1 MRSRRLAHAFVVI
14 AAVGGTAA
22 AQETADIPPWT
33 NGPAKVAVTPFENH
47 VVNGKSLEWMVA
59 GTPFEIAEKSE
70 GVLGLDAIDP
80 PFFVPGEDVPAEPD
94 TVAAYGV
101 KTGARYVIT
110 GWYDRPGEVLR
121 IAVLIWKI
129 DKGKAAVAGQSLKSG
144 PPASY
149 HRILGDAIGDAWT
162 KAGVTV
168 DVARM
173 ERLGRQLA
181 TDTYPVFMMGRG
193 LGYLTGALSA
203 MAGDNKGPDL
213 KSAEHDLER
222 AVFLDP
228 KLYEAQR
235 LLGELYLLEAPGDL
249 KAASRAAG
257 KFNYAVDLAPE
268 DIPSLR
274 AAATAMSAQAKWEPA
289 LELWS
294 KLVRLHPWDLE
305 ARYQLG
311 ATYWQLGDGKK
322 AEAQLDQVTAH
333 APDHLEARR
342 VLVLIHASRSDTPKL
357 VAELEAIAI
366 RAPDDLEV
374 KSDLATAYGALGKWD
389 KAVAALEQIA
399 GKRPTDLALL
409 VRIGDAH
416 RKLGEVDKALEW
428 YQRAGKLAPESSLPG
443 FAMAQ
448 ALYDAGRLA
457 DANRIYTLLQKYTA
471 DLPAAEEALG
481 AIAIVQGRADDAAW
495 YLRRAVREAPRSL
508 PTRRAVI
515 AAEIQ
520 RKDAAAAL
528 AQLDPALAAWPE
540 DGTLHYLAALA
551 HHLDNDDAAAHEEL
565 AAALAKVPGM
575 PAARAAEAALAS
587 GGQPALDY
595 KPELVRPW
603 GDGEALQG
611 ALDAYTVIAST
622 MATVRIEYQGHVLRL
637 LGNVGLGPEAK
648 ARPKGCP
655 VGQLAPS
662 WSAAQQALDRYER
675 LGVDLESMY
684 RFIMRH
690 DEIGLTAGLLPNGRT
705 AVAGVKKSFK
715 TTLADVGELRAEWT
729 RGLTPELRQVGC
741 TDRLLAAAVADPA
754 RYRVIEEDK
763 PDVIPEHKPP
773 RAKPRSTF
781 FVDNTRC
788 ADPVDVWIDGTQVGQ
803 VAPGRRSALVADGGE
818 RAMCLLGPGA
828 AQCGDRGTVRQVY
841 LHDGWSVT
849 IHCPK

>member
-1 MRSRRLAHAFVVI
+1 
-14 AAVGGTAA
+14 
-22 AQETADIPPWT
+22 
-33 NGPAKVAVTPFENH
+33 
-47 VVNGKSLEWMVA
+47 
-59 GTPFEIAEKSE
+59 
-70 GVLGLDAIDP
+70 
-80 PFFVPGEDVPAEPD
+80 
-94 TVAAYGV
+94 
-101 KTGARYVIT
+101 
-110 GWYDRPGEVLR
+110 
-121 IAVLIWKI
+121 
-129 DKGKAAVAGQSLKSG
+129 
-144 PPASY
+144 
-149 HRILGDAIGDAWT
+149 
-162 KAGVTV
+162 
-168 DVARM
+168 
-173 ERLGRQLA
+173 
-181 TDTYPVFMMGRG
+181 
-193 LGYLTGALSA
+193 
-203 MAGDNKGPDL
+203 
-213 KSAEHDLER
+213 
-222 AVFLDP
+222 
-228 KLYEAQR
+228 
-235 LLGELYLLEAPGDL
+235 
-249 KAASRAAG
+249 
-257 KFNYAVDLAPE
+257 
-268 DIPSLR
+268 
-274 AAATAMSAQAKWEPA
+274 
-289 LELWS
+289 
-294 KLVRLHPWDLE
+294 
-305 ARYQLG
+305 
-311 ATYWQLGDGKK
+311 
-322 AEAQLDQVTAH
+322 
-333 APDHLEARR
+333 
-342 VLVLIHASRSDTPKL
+342 
-357 VAELEAIAI
+357 
-366 RAPDDLEV
+366 
-374 KSDLATAYGALGKWD
+374 
-389 KAVAALEQIA
+389 
-399 GKRPTDLALL
+399 
-409 VRIGDAH
+409 
-416 RKLGEVDKALEW
+416 
-428 YQRAGKLAPESSLPG
+428 
-443 FAMAQ
+443 
-448 ALYDAGRLA
+448 
-457 DANRIYTLLQKYTA
+457 
-471 DLPAAEEALG
+471 
-481 AIAIVQGRADDAAW
+481 
-495 YLRRAVREAPRSL
+495 
-508 PTRRAVI
+508 
-515 AAEIQ
+515 
-520 RKDAAAAL
+520 
-528 AQLDPALAAWPE
+528 
-540 DGTLHYLAALA
+540 
-551 HHLDNDDAAAHEEL
+551 
-565 AAALAKVPGM
+565 M